1 MLRKPKSVLLVD
13 DDDTTNFLNRFFVKQ
28 VDTNLTVNTASNGKE
43 AIDFLETSLNEE
55 HTPCLLILDTNMP
68 IMDGWEFLD
77 AYEERLN
84 EELRKNIVVIM
95 LTALDTEETTA
106 MAMAN
111 PNVTDTAQKP
121 LSDLKFK
128 VLIKKY
134 FS

>member
-1 MLRKPKSVLLVD
+1 MLVD